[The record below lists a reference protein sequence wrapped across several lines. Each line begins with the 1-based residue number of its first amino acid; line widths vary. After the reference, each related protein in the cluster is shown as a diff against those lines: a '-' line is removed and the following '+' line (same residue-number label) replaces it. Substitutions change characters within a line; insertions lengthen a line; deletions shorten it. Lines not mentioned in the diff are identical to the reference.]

1 MSFQNLY
8 SNYKWL
14 NDNVIERIIEI
25 EIFNRFSNN

>member
-25 EIFNRFSNN
+25 EGVDLE